1 MCKTNQQNWTEF
13 WKSYYGPNIGQT
25 TAAKLLCFL
34 YRSKTIER
42 KNLIM
47 PTFIEL
53 TLCKQG
59 HKWSAVINL
68 DDIARFS
75 EGPNNLTMRTPFAT
89 GDYDVTVVSED
100 AERLAQALLS
110 HNQER

>member
-1 MCKTNQQNWTEF
+1 MVQILVKQQQLNCCVFFTVL
-13 WKSYYGPNIGQT
+13 KQL
-25 TAAKLLCFL
+25 K
-34 YRSKTIER
+34 ER
-42 KNLIM
+42 NLIM

-59 HKWSAVINL
+59 HKWNAVINL

-100 AERLAQALLS
+100 AERLTQALLN

>member
-1 MCKTNQQNWTEF
+1 M
-13 WKSYYGPNIGQT
+13 
-25 TAAKLLCFL
+25 AK
-34 YRSKTIER
+34 
-42 KNLIM
+42 
-47 PTFIEL
+47 FIEL
-53 TLCKQG
+53 TLLADG
-59 HKWSAVINL
+59 HKWNAVINL

-100 AERLAQALLS
+100 AERLVRALLS